1 MLFAVRIVEF
11 LGSIKTYLM
20 TVIPKLFNT
29 VDMIDYL
36 PHGPPDSSD
45 DESDVDEPE
54 PVEPKKEPDDEIDAC
69 AALGSTQENWQV
81 VDETKKSRGVVRL
94 VKWIFRRNP

>member
-1 MLFAVRIVEF
+1 MLFVVRIVEF

-45 DESDVDEPE
+45 DESDDEEPE
-54 PVEPKKEPDDEIDAC
+54 PVEPKKEPEEVEE
-69 AALGSTQENWQV
+69 SPPPENWQV
-81 VDETKKSRGVVRL
+81 VDETKKSRGMVRF
-94 VKWIFRRNP
+94 VKWVFRRNP